1 MGLSAKTNLR
11 VRYAETDQMGIVYH
25 ANYIVWFEVGR
36 SALFRELNLPYTE
49 LEKQGVGLAVI
60 EANCRYRKPA
70 HYDDEITI
78 MTEII
83 KMSARG
89 ITFSYGIFREETLLA
104 EGKTVHVFVDK
115 TGKLTNVKNYEVWQQ
130 LQPILE
136 QQGQRQKDLG

>member
-49 LEKQGVGLAVI
+49 LEKQGVSLAVI
-60 EANCRYRKPA
+60 EANCRYRQPA

-78 MTEII
+78 ITEVI

-89 ITFSYGIFREETLLA
+89 ITFSYRILREETLLA
-104 EGKTVHVFVDK
+104 EGKTLHVFVDK
-115 TGKLTNVKNYEVWQQ
+115 TGKLTNVKNYEIWQQ

-136 QQGQRQKDLG
+136 RQGQLQKD